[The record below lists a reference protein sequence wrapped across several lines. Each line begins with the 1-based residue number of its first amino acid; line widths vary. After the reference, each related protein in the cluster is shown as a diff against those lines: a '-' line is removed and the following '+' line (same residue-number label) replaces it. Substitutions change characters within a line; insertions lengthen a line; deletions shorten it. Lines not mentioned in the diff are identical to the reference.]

1 MLTVVPPSSA
11 PKGTFR
17 HPDIVATDA
26 IEVAHAALDGYIDS
40 LGKPDNGLL
49 AIRDMLW
56 AAMLHSGEPGG
67 TSKSKQTFYEHVAHV
82 ACDTNMEWHCTL
94 TSELLNAIKAHAEKG
109 NRVAKKLLEC
119 FEEACR
125 RNPTLKVVE

>member
-1 MLTVVPPSSA
+1 MLTIVPPSSA

-26 IEVAHAALDGYIDS
+26 IEVAYTALDGYIAS
-40 LGKPDNGLL
+40 LEKPDSGLL

-56 AAMLHSGEPGG
+56 AAILHSGEPGG
-67 TSKSKQTFYEHVAHV
+67 TSKSKQAFYEHVAHV
-82 ACDTNMEWHCTL
+82 ACDTNLEWHCTL
-94 TSELLNAIKAHAEKG
+94 TRELQNAIKAHAEDG